1 MDKEFVV
8 RRGLISLG
16 GITFPYLGV
25 NGTYTIAQNDYLVDA
40 TSGTFTLT
48 LPTAVGIKGKI
59 YQIKNSGTGVITL
72 DGNGSETIDGQ
83 LTITL
88 NQFDAV
94 QVTSNGTNWV
104 LSAADLLIVQNPG
117 ATRVLLSDGTRDG
130 AIAQTGLT
138 YNTGV
143 LSVDH
148 TIQLTSNELD
158 ALAGQIKYN
167 EDKGF
172 FQMGMVGGN
181 VIQDVGGEQYYYIK
195 NQTGGTLLNGKVIR
209 AAGTL
214 GLSGRILGDY
224 MIADGTIPARFTMG
238 IATEDIIDGDD
249 GYVTEFGL
257 VRGIDAS
264 GSPYGETWSDGDVLY
279 VSPTV
284 SGGLTNIEPQAPDLK
299 IVIAL
304 VVSNDSTNGSIFV
317 RPSIGGNLGDIHNVQ
332 NSGQTNGDLLVYN
345 SSTQVWEY
353 SKVLVG
359 NYTISGD
366 TTQYG
371 IERINS
377 GGGTSLT
384 TNTIVVQFPTTSG
397 HCANFEYFVKESGGA
412 QRSGMVLSNWTTTL
426 SEDTDY
432 STDDLGG
439 DTSGIQFE
447 TSVSGGNLRLTA
459 VISSG
464 TWNVYV
470 GTRIV
475 F

>member
-16 GITFPYLGV
+16 GITFPYIDV
-25 NGTYTIAQNDYLVDA
+25 NGTYTISQNDYLVDA
-40 TSGTFTLT
+40 TSGTFTIT
-48 LPTAVGIKGKI
+48 LPTAVGIEGKI
-59 YQIKNSGTGVITL
+59 FQIKNSGTGVITL

-88 NQFDAV
+88 NQYDAV

-104 LSAADLLIVQNPG
+104 LSAADLLIVENPG
-117 ATRVLLSDGTRDG
+117 VTRVLLSDGTRDG

-138 YNTGV
+138 YSNGV
-143 LSVDH
+143 LSIDN
-148 TIQLTSNELD
+148 TIELSNNEDD
-158 ALAGQIKYN
+158 ALPGQIKYN

-172 FQMGMVGGN
+172 FQMGMVGGS

-195 NQTGGTLLNGKVIR
+195 NQTGGTLLNGRVIR

-214 GLSGRILGDY
+214 GSSGRILGDY

-238 IATEDIIDGDD
+238 VATEDILDGND

-257 VRGIDAS
+257 VRGINAT
-264 GSPYGETWSDGDVLY
+264 GAPYGETWINGDVLY
-279 VSPTV
+279 VSPTI
-284 SGGLTNIEPQAPDLK
+284 SGGLTKVEPQAPELK
-299 IVIAL
+299 IVVAL
-304 VVSNDSTNGSIFV
+304 VINNTDNGSIFV
-317 RPSIGGNLGDIHNVQ
+317 RPSIGGVLGDLHNVQ

-345 SSTQVWEY
+345 LSTSVWEY

-359 NYTISGD
+359 NYTFSGY

-371 IERINS
+371 NERINS
-377 GGGTSLT
+377 GGGTSLSST
-384 TNTIVVQFPTTSG
+384 TIVSQFPITSG
-397 HCANFEYFVKESGGA
+397 HSANFEYFVKESGGA
-412 QRSGMVLSNWTTTL
+412 QRSGVVMSNWNTTL
-426 SEDTDY
+426 TEYTDF
-432 STDDLGG
+432 STEDLGG

-459 VISSG
+459 VITSG

-470 GTRIV
+470 GTRII